1 VVGCRMNGNGNGM
14 PLARR
19 LGNRAF
25 ARLVTL
31 LGDTPVADCASGMRV
46 VRRAALASLE
56 PLPDGLHFTP
66 VMSLRALH
74 EGLTVVEV
82 PIEYAERIGRS
93 KLSVLRDG
101 LQYLRSIIY
110 TALGYN
116 PVRVLGAIGL
126 AGVTLAFLIG
136 VVIAALR
143 LSGVTALGPGGVA
156 AVFTALVAGVGG
168 VSLFGLGATFNY
180 VLSLLH
186 KKPIRMG
193 IFGMPLFAQPLERHF
208 GWMGAAAAAAGSAAA
223 AVALALGAY
232 GWPIARLWL
241 YLVGSALFILVGLQL
256 VVSWVLMGALQEVVE
271 RRRRARESVEE

>member
-1 VVGCRMNGNGNGM
+1 
-14 PLARR
+14 
-19 LGNRAF
+19 
-25 ARLVTL
+25 VTL

-46 VRRAALASLE
+46 VRREVLPSLE

-93 KLSVLRDG
+93 KLSVSRDG
-101 LQYLRSIIY
+101 LQYLRSIVW

-116 PVRVLGAIGL
+116 PVRVLGGVGL
-126 AGVTLAFLIG
+126 AGVAVASLIG
-136 VVIAALR
+136 VVIGALR
-143 LSGVTALGPGGVA
+143 LGGITTLGPGGVA

-180 VLSLLH
+180 VLSLLR
-186 KKPIRMG
+186 KEPVRMG
-193 IFGMPLFAQPLERHF
+193 ILGRPLFARPLERHF
-208 GWMGAAAAAAGSAAA
+208 GWMGALAASAGAGLAAAA
-223 AVALALGAY
+223 LILGAY

-241 YLVGSALFILVGLQL
+241 YLVGSALLLLVGLQL
-256 VVSWVLMGALQEVVE
+256 VVSWILMSALREVSERQLRAKNAVVE
-271 RRRRARESVEE
+271 